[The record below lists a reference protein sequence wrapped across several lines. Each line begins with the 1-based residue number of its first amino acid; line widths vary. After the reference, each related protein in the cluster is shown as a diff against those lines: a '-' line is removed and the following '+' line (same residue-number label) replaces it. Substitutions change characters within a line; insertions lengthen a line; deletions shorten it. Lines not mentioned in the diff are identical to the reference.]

1 MKWLVL
7 CAAGASYGVLSSAGV
22 FTVFA
27 AVGLV
32 PRFVGK
38 THTARH
44 VTLYEEMIIWGTIL
58 GGLASIFY
66 PYYAGAVASFLGAA
80 GAFGGIS
87 LQVIYGFFAGIFVG
101 CLALAIAEV
110 LESIPILSMRINFGT
125 GMRLAI
131 WAMAVGKLI
140 GSLYYFY
147 RCLWTTAGL
156 DK

>member
-1 MKWLVL
+1 MKWLIL
-7 CAAGASYGVLSSAGV
+7 CAAGACYGVLSSAGV

-32 PRFVGK
+32 PRFAGR

-66 PYYAGAVASFLGAA
+66 PYYVGMVSPVLGAA
-80 GAFGGIS
+80 GSFWGIL
-87 LQVIYGFFAGIFVG
+87 LQIIYGFFAGIFVG

-110 LESIPILSMRINFGT
+110 LDSIPILSMRINFGT
-125 GMRLAI
+125 RIRLAI
-131 WAMAVGKLI
+131 LAMAIGKMM

-147 RCLWTTAGL
+147 QCLWTTAGL

>member
-1 MKWLVL
+1 MKWLML
-7 CAAGASYGVLSSAGV
+7 CAAGVSYGVLSSAGV

-32 PRFVGK
+32 PRFAGR

-44 VTLYEEMIIWGTIL
+44 AILYEEMIIWGTIL
-58 GGLASIFY
+58 GGLASVFY
-66 PYYAGAVASFLGAA
+66 PYYAGWVSEWLGAA
-80 GAFGGIS
+80 GPWLGIS
-87 LQVIYGFFAGIFVG
+87 LQVIYGVFAGIFVG

-110 LESIPILSMRINFGT
+110 LDSIPILSMRISFGT
-125 GMRLAI
+125 GMRYAI
-131 WAMAVGKLI
+131 WAMAMGKLA

-147 RCLWTTAGL
+147 YCLWTTAGL